1 MTTPTET
8 AATGT
13 SCGARES
20 TFVFSS
26 LRSANATLRQSD
38 PALEEAARITG
49 ATWLQTIRLVLLP
62 IARPGLIVAF
72 LLVFIPALSELS
84 ATILL
89 YTGGTE
95 TIAVAIFRL
104 NDLGQ
109 LEVVAALAVFM
120 LAVILVVSLILN
132 WLAGRY
138 GSRIAT
144 DLPVP

>member
-1 MTTPTET
+1 
-8 AATGT
+8 
-13 SCGARES
+13 
-20 TFVFSS
+20 V
-26 LRSANATLRQSD
+26 
-38 PALEEAARITG
+38 ARITG
-49 ATWLQTIRLVLLP
+49 ASWSQTIRLVPLP

-89 YTGGTE
+89 YTSGTE

-120 LAVILVVSLILN
+120 LAVILAVSLALN
-132 WLAGRY
+132 WLVD
-138 GSRIAT
+138 RI
-144 DLPVP
+144 

>member
-1 MTTPTET
+1 M
-8 AATGT
+8 
-13 SCGARES
+13 
-20 TFVFSS
+20 
-26 LRSANATLRQSD
+26 
-38 PALEEAARITG
+38 
-49 ATWLQTIRLVLLP
+49 
-62 IARPGLIVAF
+62 VAF

-120 LAVILVVSLILN
+120 LAVILAVSLTLN

-138 GSRIAT
+138 GSSVAT
-144 DLPVP
+144 DVPVP

>member
-1 MTTPTET
+1 MVVEN
-8 AATGT
+8 
-13 SCGARES
+13 R
-20 TFVFSS
+20 
-26 LRSANATLRQSD
+26 LQ
-38 PALEEAARITG
+38 AARITG
-49 ATWLQTIRLVLLP
+49 ASWFQTIRLVLLP

-89 YTGGTE
+89 YTSGTE

-120 LAVILVVSLILN
+120 LAVILAVSLTLN

-138 GSRIAT
+138 GAQVAA